1 MASLE
6 TLDGAAALV
15 HRHLPPT
22 PQYAWPLLAGE
33 SGCELWVKH
42 ENHLPIGAF
51 KVRGGLVYMTDLKA
65 AQPHCPGVITATR
78 GNHGQ
83 SIGYACRALGLR
95 AVILVPRGNSVE
107 KNAAMRALG
116 VELIEHGED
125 FQEAREEAGRLAE
138 REGLHFLGPFNEL
151 LVRGVASYP
160 LEFLRAVPDL
170 ERVYVPIGMG
180 SGICATIAARDA
192 LGLTT
197 EIVGVVSENAPA
209 YALSYQ
215 SGAPVN
221 TNTAQTI
228 ADGLACRTP
237 DPEAVAIIRHG
248 AADVVTV
255 SEARIREA
263 MRLYFSCTHNVAEGA
278 GAAPLA
284 AVLQDRD
291 KLRGRKVG
299 IVLSGG
305 NVDTKVFREV
315 LLGV

>member
-1 MASLE
+1 MPSLE
-6 TLDGAAALV
+6 TLDSASALV
-15 HRHLPPT
+15 HRHLPAT
-22 PQYAWPLLAGE
+22 PQYVWPLLAE
-33 SGCELWVKH
+33 EAGCELWVKH

-51 KVRGGLVYMTDLKA
+51 KVRGGVVYMTDLKA

-83 SIGYACRALGLR
+83 SIGFACRALGLR
-95 AVILVPRGNSVE
+95 AVVLVPRGNSVE
-107 KNAAMRALG
+107 KNAAMRAFG
-116 VELIEHGED
+116 VELIEHGDD
-125 FQEAREEAGRLAE
+125 FQDAREEANRLAE

-160 LEFLRAVPDL
+160 LELFRAVANLD
-170 ERVYVPIGMG
+170 RVYVPIGMG

-192 LGLTT
+192 LGLKT
-197 EIVGVVSENAPA
+197 EIVGVVTENMPA
-209 YALSYQ
+209 YALSFQ
-215 SGAPVN
+215 AGAPTN
-221 TNTAQTI
+221 TETAQTI

-237 DPEAVAIIRHG
+237 DPEAVAVIRHG

-255 SEARIREA
+255 SEAQIRDA
-263 MRLYFSCTHNVAEGA
+263 MRLYYSCTHNVAEGA

-284 AVLQDRD
+284 AVLKERD
-291 KLRGRKVG
+291 KLRGKKVAIPLCG
-299 IVLSGG
+299 Q